1 MKSRYA
7 IHSASASITS
17 RDIMLHSMTHLRSR
31 PIAAGQLRAFEAV
44 ARHLNFRAA
53 SEELALTQSAV
64 SRQIQSLE
72 EDVGISLFYRHTRA
86 VELTHAGGVLLRAVT
101 PSLERIDGAVRQIRQ
116 SAGRKSVSLTTFA
129 SFASMWLIPRLE
141 VFQRTHPDIDIRI
154 DASDVSLD
162 LEVSDVDLAL
172 RYAPASHVPPHA
184 IRLFGEQITPVA
196 SPWLLKSGPRLKKP
210 DDLANFTLIEAG
222 DAHHTHLEW
231 LTWRRWLDDHASPRL
246 EAKRWLYFNY
256 AYQMVQAALTGQG
269 VVLARLPLIA
279 ESLASGDLVEPL
291 ANMRMNSPLAYWL
304 IVGPRNVARPEVQA
318 FCDWLKEQG
327 AKTREAVGDG
337 PDPDTVDQLD

>member
-1 MKSRYA
+1 MQ
-7 IHSASASITS
+7 HSQ
-17 RDIMLHSMTHLRSR
+17 THLRSR

-44 ARHLNFRAA
+44 ARHLNFRMA

-72 EDVGISLFYRHTRA
+72 DDVGVSLFHRHTRA
-86 VELTHAGGVLLRAVT
+86 VELTNAGGLLLRAVT

-116 SAGRKSVSLTTFA
+116 SVGRKSVSLTTFA

-141 VFQRTHPDIDIRI
+141 AFQRDNPGIDIRI
-154 DASDVSLD
+154 DASDVA
-162 LEVSDVDLAL
+162 VDLDISDQDIAL

-184 IRLFGEQITPVA
+184 VRLFGEQITAVI
-196 SPWLLKSGPRLKKP
+196 SPWLLKSGPALTKP
-210 DDLANFTLIEAG
+210 DDLAHFTLIEAG
-222 DAHHTHLEW
+222 DGYHTHLEW
-231 LTWRRWLDDHASPRL
+231 LTWQRWLTEHASPRL

-279 ESLASGDLVEPL
+279 ESLASGDLVEPFPAL
-291 ANMRMNSPLAYWL
+291 RLDSPIAYWL
-304 IVGPRNVARPEVQA
+304 VVGPRSAARPEVLA
-318 FCDWLKEQG
+318 FCEWLKAQ
-327 AKTREAVGDG
+327 AALTRAAIGDV
-337 PDPDTVDQLD
+337 PDPDTVDALD

>member
-1 MKSRYA
+1 
-7 IHSASASITS
+7 
-17 RDIMLHSMTHLRSR
+17 MLHSQTHLRSR
-31 PIAAGQLRAFEAV
+31 PISAGQLRAFEAV

-64 SRQIQSLE
+64 SRQIQGLE
-72 EDVGISLFYRHTRA
+72 DDVGVSLFHRHTRA
-86 VELTHAGGVLLRAVT
+86 VELTTAGAILLRAVT

-116 SAGRKSVSLTTFA
+116 SAGRKSVALTTFA
-129 SFASMWLIPRLE
+129 SLASMWLIPRLE
-141 VFQRTHPDIDIRI
+141 GFQREHPDIDIRI
-154 DASDVSLD
+154 DASDVAVDLD
-162 LEVSDVDLAL
+162 ISDIDLAL

-184 IRLFGEQITPVA
+184 IRLFGEQITAVI

-231 LTWRRWLDDHASPRL
+231 LTWRRWLDLHAAPKL

-269 VVLARLPLIA
+269 VVLARLPLVA
-279 ESLASGDLVEPL
+279 ESLALGDLVEPL
-291 ANMRMNSPLAYWL
+291 PNLRLESPMAYWL
-304 IVGPRNVARPEVQA
+304 VVGQRNVARPEVVA
-318 FCDWLKEQG
+318 FCDWLKAQ
-327 AKTREAVGDG
+327 AVLTREAVGNV
-337 PDPDTVDQLD
+337 PDPDTIDSLD